1 MKRECGMTLVE
12 ALVALVVLSVGL
24 LGVAGLQLSSLRNN
38 HNAHLRSQ
46 ATALAYDIMDRMR
59 ANRVAARA
67 GEYNVAIDGTISGV
81 TIAATDVNAWRAALA
96 ATLPAGE
103 GAVDLVA
110 GTNQVTITI
119 QWSERVTEESNEDS
133 VVEFVTTSQ
142 L

>member
-1 MKRECGMTLVE
+1 MKRERGMTLVE

-67 GEYNVAIDGTISGV
+67 GEYNVAIDGTISGA

-119 QWSERVTEESNEDS
+119 QWSERVTEQSNEDS

>member
-1 MKRECGMTLVE
+1 MKRERGMTLVE

-24 LGVAGLQLSSLRNN
+24 LGVAGLQMSSLRNN

-67 GEYNVAIDGTISGV
+67 GEYNVALAGTIAGA
-81 TIAATDVNAWRAALA
+81 TLAATDVNAWRAALA
-96 ATLPAGE
+96 ATLPAGN
-103 GAVDLVA
+103 GAVNLVA

-119 QWSERVTEESNEDS
+119 QWSERVIEGSNENAT
-133 VVEFVTTSQ
+133 VQFVTTTQ

>member
-1 MKRECGMTLVE
+1 MKREHGMTLVE

-46 ATALAYDIMDRMR
+46 ATALTYDIMDRMR

-67 GEYNVAIDGTISGV
+67 GEYNVALTGTISGATV
-81 TIAATDVNAWRAALA
+81 AATDVNAWRAALA
-96 ATLPAGE
+96 ATLPGGN

-119 QWSERVTEESNEDS
+119 EWSERVVEGSNEDAS
-133 VVEFVTTSQ
+133 VQFTTTTQ

>member
-119 QWSERVTEESNEDS
+119 QWSERVTEGSNEDS

>member
-67 GEYNVAIDGTISGV
+67 GEYNVAIDGTISGA